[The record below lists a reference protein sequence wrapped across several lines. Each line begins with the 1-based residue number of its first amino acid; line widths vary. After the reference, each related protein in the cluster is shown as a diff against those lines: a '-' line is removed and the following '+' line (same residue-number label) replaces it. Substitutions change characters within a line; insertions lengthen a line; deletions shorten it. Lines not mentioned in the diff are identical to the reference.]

1 MTSSPPIL
9 LDARQTA
16 ALLGISLRTFRERCK
31 EPGFPAARSLGP
43 RSTRWVRTE
52 LESYAVSL
60 PTAPQDEPP
69 QLTAARKARA
79 ARMPT
84 ANAPFPQGPALAG
97 ASRSW
102 KQIS

>member
-1 MTSSPPIL
+1 MTSPIL
-9 LDARQTA
+9 LDARHSA
-16 ALLGISLRTFRERCK
+16 AFLGISLRRFRDACK

-43 RSTRWVRTE
+43 HTTRWVRPE
-52 LESYAVSL
+52 LEAYAVNL
-60 PTAPQDEPP
+60 PAANKDEPP

-84 ANAPFPQGPALAG
+84 ANAPFPQGPAPAG